1 MIPVLGGG
9 EEGLVSW
16 REEYE
21 ALEIR
26 EQVEQAAVPR
36 ARLRGTVGG
45 NSEEG

>member
-9 EEGLVSW
+9 EEGAVTW
-16 REEYE
+16 REDIE

-26 EQVEQAAVPR
+26 EREEQAAVPR